1 MQRSPAFLPSGIPG
15 IEELIDGAIQH
26 APHPKRH
33 IILLSLF
40 YIWSS
45 AYHSYCCVFIKALD
59 TIGAT
64 AKLFEKKDMINPV
77 AVQYM
82 SKDEIERLMYSFNAS
97 KNNKEAQTFEA
108 LVRRLLT
115 LLENQPR

>member
-1 MQRSPAFLPSGIPG
+1 
-15 IEELIDGAIQH
+15 
-26 APHPKRH
+26 
-33 IILLSLF
+33 
-40 YIWSS
+40 
-45 AYHSYCCVFIKALD
+45 
-59 TIGAT
+59 
-64 AKLFEKKDMINPV
+64 MINPV

-115 LLENQPR
+115 LLENQSR